1 MDFFPTEFTF
11 WTVLYWI
18 FVFFLVCYI
27 GFQIYIYVYDLE
39 YEIDCENN
47 DRCFVIYEKGDRADD
62 DTESTVWNLMYDFCM
77 TSVWLLFETN

>member
-47 DRCFVIYEKGDRADD
+47 HRCFVIYEKGDRADD
-62 DTESTVWNLMYDFCM
+62 DTESTV
-77 TSVWLLFETN
+77 